1 MKCFCLKDSDIE
13 IKDHKIVMAYD
24 NQLIQQKVEKLINT
38 NLGECFYNAAE
49 GINFKNLMG
58 KNIDEEIVKS
68 EILDALM
75 QIDNSFVI
83 TEFEMSTDTAIRK
96 LLIKF
101 KAETSE
107 GEVLEQEVS
116 V

>member
-24 NQLIQQKVEKLINT
+24 NQLMQQKVEKLINT

-49 GINFKNLMG
+49 GINLKNLMG
-58 KNIDEEIVKS
+58 KNVDEEVVKS

-75 QIDNSFVI
+75 QISPDFVI
-83 TEFEMSTDTAIRK
+83 TEFSMEKDTATRK
-96 LLIKF
+96 LKVQF
-101 KAETSE
+101 VAENAD
-107 GEVLEQEVS
+107 GEVIDTEVS
-116 V
+116 W